1 MKSSLLKSK
10 LLLVSTFIYSG
21 LLAQENLKQERPLSD
36 FNSVEITG
44 AESVTIIQSN
54 QNKLF
59 IKCDAGNADD
69 LLSNIE
75 GGNLSFTR
83 KRGNKLKGVELRIEY
98 IKLNEIN
105 LSGAS
110 DLRNEG
116 SLKTDDLKLKVSG
129 AGDIRLNVE
138 ANNVDSRI
146 SGAGDIE
153 LSGKAN
159 KHKVDISGAGD
170 LKAINL
176 ETQTTIANIS
186 GSGDAKINAIEEI
199 NATISG
205 AGGMFFK
212 NEPKVKNIDVSGA
225 GSFELFNGKTQ
236 VKDSTRIKLGDNQ
249 LIIVED
255 DDDDDS
261 TGDSKKEDV
270 FHHWAGLELGV
281 NGLMQNGF
289 DLNPPAGWPELELNY
304 GRSFN
309 WRVNLFEKDFNL
321 YQEKINLITGLGFE
335 WSNYGLIGSYNF
347 TPDVNKLTL
356 VPTTTNY
363 RKNRLQ
369 SIWVD
374 VPALLEFNTNNN
386 TSKSLHLAFGVVG
399 GYRLGGNLKQVYY
412 LNDKKFKNKVRD
424 DFNLNDYKV
433 SATARIGYGNYTFFG
448 EYNLTG
454 MFKNGQGPFVN
465 PITVGISIIPFD

>member
-1 MKSSLLKSK
+1 MKTIVLKSK
-10 LLLVSTFIYSG
+10 LLLASTFIFSG
-21 LLAQENLKQERPLSD
+21 LMGQDNLKQERVLPE

-44 AESVTIIQSN
+44 AENVTIEQGN
-54 QNKLF
+54 QNKL
-59 IKCDAGNADD
+59 IITCDAGNTDD

-83 KRGNKLKGVELRIEY
+83 KKGNKLKGVQLHIQY
-98 IKLNEIN
+98 VKLNEIS

-110 DLRNEG
+110 DLRTEG
-116 SLKTDDLKLKVSG
+116 ILKTDDLKLKVSG
-129 AGDIRLNVE
+129 AGDLRLNIEV
-138 ANNVDSRI
+138 NNVDSKI

-153 LSGKAN
+153 LSGKAT

-186 GSGDAKINAIEEI
+186 GSGDAKINAVEEI

-212 NEPKVKNIDVSGA
+212 NEPKIKNIDVSGA
-225 GSFELFNGKTQ
+225 GSYERFNGKTQ
-236 VKDSTRIKLGDNQ
+236 IKDSTRIKLGDNQ

-255 DDDDDS
+255 DDNDTLS
-261 TGDSKKEDV
+261 ESSSSNT
-270 FHHWAGLELGV
+270 FHHWAGIELGI
-281 NGLMQNGF
+281 NGLMHNGF
-289 DLNPPAGWPELELNY
+289 DLSPPAGWPELELNY

-309 WRVNLFEKDFNL
+309 WRVNIFEKDFNL

-335 WSNYGLIGSYNF
+335 WSNYGLIGSYSF

-356 VPTTTNY
+356 VPTTINY

-369 SIWVD
+369 SIWID
-374 VPALLEFNTNNN
+374 VPALLEFNTSNN

-412 LNDKKFKNKVRD
+412 VNDKKYRNKVRD

-433 SATARIGYGNYTFFG
+433 SATARLGYGNYTFFG

-454 MFKNGQGPFVN
+454 MFKNGQGPFIN
-465 PITVGISIIPFD
+465 PITIGVSILPFD